1 MNYGISG
8 VAIQWRYMAGRELE
22 AKPIPSYEN
31 HQDFTLHLPAVGL
44 NDGGQ
49 YLCEIT
55 IQGVTIIQNVTLA
68 VMAGEEQTCSRP
80 ILLLRDFP

>member
-31 HQDFTLHLPAVGL
+31 HQDFTLHLPAIGL
-44 NDGGQ
+44 NDAGQ

-55 IQGVTIIQNVTLA
+55 IQGITIIQNVTLA
-68 VMAGEEQTCSRP
+68 VMAGEEQTCSRSF
-80 ILLLRDFP
+80 LFLRDFP